1 MKSYI
6 LILVLLSSGPYSERF
21 FTAQECKEAL
31 MEAEIT
37 RGKDVWSGIC
47 SDKDDEVYAQI
58 ETQADW
64 P

>member
-21 FTAQECKEAL
+21 YNAQECKEAL
-31 MEAEIT
+31 MEAELVKG
-37 RGKDVWSGIC
+37 REVWSGIC
-47 SDKDDEVYAQI
+47 ADKDDDVYAQI

>member
-6 LILVLLSSGPYSERF
+6 LLLVFLSSGPYTERF
-21 FTAQECKEAL
+21 YNAQECREAL

-37 RGKDVWSGIC
+37 RGRDLWSGIC

-58 ETQADW
+58 ETEGSW